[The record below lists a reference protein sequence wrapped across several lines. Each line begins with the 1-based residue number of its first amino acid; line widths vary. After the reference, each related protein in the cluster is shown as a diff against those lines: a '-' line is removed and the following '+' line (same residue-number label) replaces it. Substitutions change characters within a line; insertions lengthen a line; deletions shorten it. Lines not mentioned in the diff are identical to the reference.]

1 VFGPFAS
8 YSQLGVATLRPG
20 QRFSLYYGD
29 YKNKSNQSVTMFGA
43 EPITGRGIG
52 TVVKVVRTQLGVLHP
67 PSQAMPSA
75 LYATD
80 PPVYADRHGCV
91 VADLRPENG
100 VVVKPGDEVHFLFVI
115 ETVAPGS
122 WSMRTKIVYTR
133 DGQRVEQHAPYR
145 YNGKVAN
152 GGSSVRRDSTL
163 EGTCKAPA

>member
-1 VFGPFAS
+1 MTSAEYFETGLKKGRGMAQAS
-8 YSQLGVATLRPG
+8 IDLIDAMHAKAKAAQ
-20 QRFSLYYGD
+20 
-29 YKNKSNQSVTMFGA
+29 
-43 EPITGRGIG
+43 PITGRGIG